1 MVVVVFII
9 LWLLAT
15 LIAYGVLE
23 YIDPVQSTSEKIEG
37 MAALLVMWPIML
49 VIVILKFILK
59 LFVIIGDWLADRIG
73 DVIERIYDR

>member
-1 MVVVVFII
+1 MVIVFII

-23 YIDPVQSTSEKIEG
+23 YIDPAQSTSEKIEG

-49 VIVILKFILK
+49 VVAIGKFILK
-59 LFVIIGDWLADRIG
+59 ILIIVGDWLADKIG
-73 DVIERIYDR
+73 DIIDRVYDR

>member
-1 MVVVVFII
+1 MVIVFII

-23 YIDPVQSTSEKIEG
+23 YIDPAQSTSEKIEG

-49 VIVILKFILK
+49 VVAIGKFILK
-59 LFVIIGDWLADRIG
+59 ILIIVGDWLADKIG
-73 DVIERIYDR
+73 DIIERVYDK

>member
-1 MVVVVFII
+1 MVIVFII

-23 YIDPVQSTSEKIEG
+23 YIDPAQSTSEKIEG

-49 VIVILKFILK
+49 VVAIGKFILK
-59 LFVIIGDWLADRIG
+59 ILIIVGDWLADKIG
-73 DVIERIYDR
+73 DIIEMVYDR

>member
-1 MVVVVFII
+1 MVIVFII

-23 YIDPVQSTSEKIEG
+23 YIDPAQSTSEKIEG

-49 VIVILKFILK
+49 VVAIGKFILK
-59 LFVIIGDWLADRIG
+59 ILIIVGDWLADKIG
-73 DVIERIYDR
+73 DIIERVYDR